1 MKLNKEE
8 VELICARI
16 ISRFISEGVLE
27 TKSSKADIQKKI
39 EELFI
44 NELMVEERLNEEV
57 RRIMEQYRHEIE
69 KGKIDYQKMFE
80 MIKKQL
86 IKERGLIL

>member
-8 VELICARI
+8 VGIICKRI
-16 ISRFISEGVLE
+16 MDRFISEGVVE
-27 TKSSKADIQKKI
+27 IKAKKADALKKMS
-39 EELFI
+39 ELFI
-44 NELMVEERLNEEV
+44 EELMVENRLNEKV
-57 RRIMEQYRHEIE
+57 LKIMEQYKKEIE